1 MTQAAQYQPIFE
13 VTRGN
18 IVESIHAG
26 SLAVVNKKGELI
38 ASYGNPDTIT
48 FLRSSSKPFQALPF
62 IEDGGDQIYHL
73 TEKEIAIICASHSG
87 TDEHVAVLKEMQKK
101 IGIQESDLRC
111 GAHLP
116 LHKPTAQM
124 LQKRGE
130 TPTENRHNC
139 SGKHTGM
146 LAYARMLDL
155 PIDEYLNPKHPIQ
168 QKILNT
174 FSEMCAIDPE
184 TVELGIDGC
193 TAPVFAIPLRN
204 AALGYARL
212 CDPGELP
219 QKRADACR
227 KISKAMTTWPNMV
240 AGPGRFD
247 TVLMTTTGGRIV
259 AKGGAEGYQGMGI
272 LPGVMG
278 IGSPA
283 LGIAIKIG
291 DGDLD
296 GRALPTVALEVLR
309 QLGAI
314 STSELEALSEFGT
327 RPVYNWRKI
336 IVGEARANFK
346 LQKPVS

>member
-1 MTQAAQYQPIFE
+1 
-13 VTRGN
+13 
-18 IVESIHAG
+18 
-26 SLAVVNKKGELI
+26 
-38 ASYGNPDTIT
+38 
-48 FLRSSSKPFQALPF
+48 
-62 IEDGGDQIYHL
+62 
-73 TEKEIAIICASHSG
+73 
-87 TDEHVAVLKEMQKK
+87 MQKK